1 MLMPVLA
8 DRGQVWVSP
17 SVSSGRAAWH
27 SAPPSVIHRKSLTPA
42 SVSPFV
48 MSKSVSALW
57 QRTGT
62 EHNVFSLCEGPWQP
76 STPMSRGA
84 REEAVLLRTSSSGC
98 QIFPPPFGKPVPC
111 TMLICHSKWLTWLL
125 LLYERLFFFDCLFFC
140 WFYFAPV
147 LQRKAKSA
155 WISRVTIC
163 RMTAAFYHMFIAYMA
178 CGGAGEVLH
187 DGIWGG
193 SSVV

>member
-1 MLMPVLA
+1 MGRSEYRPASAPAGLL
-8 DRGQVWVSP
+8 GILLLLLSYT
-17 SVSSGRAAWH
+17 GRAWLQH
-27 SAPPSVIHRKSLTPA
+27 LCLRSLCLNQH
-42 SVSPFV
+42 
-48 MSKSVSALW
+48 SALW